1 VTPLALLTPSSIG
14 SVEIRNL
21 VIRSSTSETMADEDG
36 FVTPRYRALHQA
48 LARGGVGLI
57 FTGHSYVHS
66 SGKSIAGMT
75 GVHDDDHIPLLHRLT
90 SGPRRGSEDLLPAA
104 TRRQPEP
111 RSPRRWPTA
120 VRPRTARRAGRRSPR
135 RRATCGPRA
144 RSASRSRRDL
154 TPEVFE
160 TARRR
165 AAEQSVAIDWIEGD
179 AEELPFEDGRF
190 DLVLSAFGIQFAPR
204 HEIVAQELVRVTR
217 PGGRI
222 GLVNWT
228 PTGSGR

>member
-57 FTGHSYVHS
+57 FTGHSYVHP

-90 SGPRRGSEDLLPAA
+90 DAVHAEGAKIFCQLQHAGSQSRAPEVVPIAPSVVPNRSSAAPPPRRLP
-104 TRRQPEP
+104 P
-111 RSPRRWPTA
+111 RSPR
-120 VRPRTARRAGRRSPR
+120 
-135 RRATCGPRA
+135 
-144 RSASRSRRDL
+144 
-154 TPEVFE
+154 
-160 TARRR
+160 
-165 AAEQSVAIDWIEGD
+165 
-179 AEELPFEDGRF
+179 
-190 DLVLSAFGIQFAPR
+190 
-204 HEIVAQELVRVTR
+204 
-217 PGGRI
+217 
-222 GLVNWT
+222 
-228 PTGSGR
+228 

>member
-1 VTPLALLTPSSIG
+1 MTPLALLTPSSIG
-14 SVEIRNL
+14 SVEIRNR

-57 FTGHSYVHS
+57 LTGHSYVHP

-90 SGPRRGSEDLLPAA
+90 DAVHAEGAKIFCQLQHAGSQSRAPHDG
-104 TRRQPEP
+104 R
-111 RSPRRWPTA
+111 
-120 VRPRTARRAGRRSPR
+120 RPRTARRAGRRSPR

-144 RSASRSRRDL
+144 RPARRSRRDL
-154 TPEVFE
+154 TPDVFE

-190 DLVLSAFGIQFAPR
+190 DRVLSAFGIQSAPR

>member
-1 VTPLALLTPSSIG
+1 
-14 SVEIRNL
+14 
-21 VIRSSTSETMADEDG
+21 M
-36 FVTPRYRALHQA
+36 
-48 LARGGVGLI
+48 
-57 FTGHSYVHS
+57 
-66 SGKSIAGMT
+66 
-75 GVHDDDHIPLLHRLT
+75 
-90 SGPRRGSEDLLPAA
+90 
-104 TRRQPEP
+104 
-111 RSPRRWPTA
+111 
-120 VRPRTARRAGRRSPR
+120 
-135 RRATCGPRA
+135 
-144 RSASRSRRDL
+144 
-154 TPEVFE
+154 TPELFE

-190 DLVLSAFGIQFAPR
+190 DRVLSAFGIQSAPR